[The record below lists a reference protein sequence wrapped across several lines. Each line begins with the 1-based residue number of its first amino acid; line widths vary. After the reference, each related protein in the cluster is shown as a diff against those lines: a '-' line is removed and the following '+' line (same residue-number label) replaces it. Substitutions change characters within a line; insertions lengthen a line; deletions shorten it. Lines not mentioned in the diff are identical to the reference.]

1 MHVIIHH
8 KYKHTHT
15 QCGQFNRLVITIIDT
30 KNIISCTT
38 DTPLN
43 GYSLLVAVR
52 NYFVFLSILTGGRET
67 RYSGSRHHIF
77 KLMSTS
83 SRGNNRVLCTLLLPF
98 LHFTNQKCDI
108 REQRE
113 NSHLSLSIGAPIFE
127 YLVPVFFFLGQ
138 FILGCHEICS
148 HARTQAHT
156 HACKHTPTHTYTL
169 THTNNNKGPVPH
181 H

>member
-30 KNIISCTT
+30 KNIISCTS

-67 RYSGSRHHIF
+67 RYSGSGHHIF

-127 YLVPVFFFLGQ
+127 YLVPVFFFLDNSYWVVMKYARMRARK
-138 FILGCHEICS
+138 HTRT
-148 HARTQAHT
+148 HANTHQHT
-156 HACKHTPTHTYTL
+156 HIHTHT
-169 THTNNNKGPVPH
+169 HK
-181 H
+181 